1 MELKK
6 QLIELKAMAKEQI
19 FNLDMDDLIH
29 KMLVNIGT
37 VDPELRD
44 ALIYATFIRLIDD
57 DFLTGRQLQAV
68 METCLDHNHLFY
80 RIGETNSDSVF
91 TRSFSSLII
100 AAVLEKDKKGSLL
113 PAPLVAKATASGH
126 SYLRQERDTRGYVE
140 GKGWAH
146 SIAHGADLLVAAIN
160 HPHYRPEQSKAFLDT
175 VRHCLFKDAAVYT
188 DDEDERLI
196 FVIESLIDKGLEETE
211 FVDWILKVFDD
222 LEMLFEEEGHALT
235 FYRKKRNVTNFFK
248 SLYFRLGYKNRGDQV
263 RRCIKENLKIWHQ
276 RLFIL

>member
-1 MELKK
+1 MDLKK
-6 QLIELKAMAKEQI
+6 QLIELKAMGKEQI

-57 DFLTGRQLQAV
+57 DFLTRRQLLAV

-113 PAPLVAKATASGH
+113 PAPLVAKAMASGH
-126 SYLRQERDTRGYVE
+126 S
-140 GKGWAH
+140 
-146 SIAHGADLLVAAIN
+146 
-160 HPHYRPEQSKAFLDT
+160 
-175 VRHCLFKDAAVYT
+175 LFAP
-188 DDEDERLI
+188 
-196 FVIESLIDKGLEETE
+196 
-211 FVDWILKVFDD
+211 
-222 LEMLFEEEGHALT
+222 
-235 FYRKKRNVTNFFK
+235 RKRYKR
-248 SLYFRLGYKNRGDQV
+248 V
-263 RRCIKENLKIWHQ
+263 RRRERIGAQHRPRDGFIGCGHQ
-276 RLFIL
+276 PSPLSTGTVQSLPGYRAPLFVQRRCRLHG